1 MGKREV
7 LARFVAGAAIWIVA
21 IAIAGE
27 RIGGVP
33 GKLEVA
39 AGTLVL
45 IAVAWGT
52 FYQNA
57 PLFGRVIGVG
67 ATERSAA
74 ALTFDDGPSGE
85 HTPALLDA
93 LAAEGVHATFF
104 VLGRQARAH
113 PEIVRRI
120 AQEGH
125 ELASHGDDH
134 ALLALA
140 RPTEV
145 AAQIRTAEAAITAA
159 CPDGMTKLL
168 RTPHGFRSPFVGR
181 VASGLGY
188 RLVGWRGSIFDTSR
202 PGVEVIVRR
211 CASVLRPGAIL
222 LLHDADGSGAG
233 DDRSQ
238 TVAAVPGIVAAARE
252 KGLELVTVSQLAA
265 DLRPRP
271 RTLLKA
277 GVIGAVLIAV
287 VAALAQRFSF
297 GVIANIFT
305 QADFEFILLALLANL
320 ASVAAKSLTWK
331 AALDA
336 MPPHEGESPEPV
348 SLRDVVP
355 PIFIGFLLNTVLFAR
370 LGEVA
375 RVSVL
380 RRKLVARG
388 RDMATSAVV
397 GTVVTEQL
405 LSGATLVL
413 VLAGVV
419 ALVPVPAQLT
429 RLLAV
434 LSGVVILVGLFAAGI
449 EVWTRVRRRSV
460 PQPAE
465 PEQDDD
471 YVERWW
477 HLLGISVT
485 SSLDS
490 LQRGQAIFRR
500 PRLAA
505 WGILT
510 AAAAWVAQIAGIYWA
525 LDAYGIHN
533 GIGAAGVVFLASTVV
548 GLFPIVPGNLGVFQ
562 VGILTVLVGLYNVS
576 SQTAITFSI
585 ALQLIEAILGV
596 GIGFVFLSMEG
607 LSLGELRSEAVE
619 KGETEGAP

>member
-7 LARFVAGAAIWIVA
+7 LARFIAGAAIWIVL
-21 IAIAGE
+21 IAIVGE

-52 FYQNA
+52 FHQNA
-57 PLFGRVIGVG
+57 PLFGRVIGAG
-67 ATERSAA
+67 STERPAA

-93 LAAEGVHATFF
+93 LRAEGVHATFF

-120 AQEGH
+120 AEEGH

-134 ALLALA
+134 SLLALA
-140 RPTEV
+140 WPTQV
-145 AAQIRTAEAAITAA
+145 ATQIRSAEAAITAA
-159 CPDGMTKLL
+159 CPGGLTKLL

-202 PGVEVIVRR
+202 PGVDVIVRR
-211 CASVLRPGAIL
+211 CASVLRPGAIV
-222 LLHDADGSGAG
+222 LLHDADGSGRG
-233 DDRSQ
+233 GDRSQ
-238 TVAAVPGIVAAARE
+238 TVAAIPGIVAAARE
-252 KGLELVTVSQLAA
+252 QGLELVTVSQLAA
-265 DLRPRP
+265 ELRPRP

-277 GVIGAVLIAV
+277 VVIAVALIAV
-287 VAALAQRFSF
+287 VAAVAQRFSF

-305 QADFEFILLALLANL
+305 QADFELVLLALLANL
-320 ASVAAKSLTWK
+320 GSVAAKSFTWK

-336 MPPHEGESPEPV
+336 MPAHEGEQPAPV

-388 RDMATSAVV
+388 RDMPTSAVV

-419 ALVPVPAQLT
+419 ALVPVPVQLT

-449 EVWTRVRRRSV
+449 EVWTRVRRHSV
-460 PQPAE
+460 PVP
-465 PEQDDD
+465 PEEDED

-485 SSLDS
+485 ASLAS
-490 LQRGQAIFRR
+490 LSRGQAIFRR

-505 WGILT
+505 WGVLT

-525 LDAYGIHN
+525 LDAYGIHH
-533 GIGAAGVVFLASTVV
+533 GIGVAGVVFLASTVV

-562 VGILTVLVGLYNVS
+562 VGIVTVLVGLYNVS
-576 SQTAITFSI
+576 SNTAITFSI
-585 ALQLIEAILGV
+585 ALQLIEAVLGV
-596 GIGFVFLSMEG
+596 GVGFVFLSMEG
-607 LSLGELRSEAVE
+607 LSLGELRTEAEE
-619 KGETEGAP
+619 KAEVEGAP

>member
-7 LARFVAGAAIWIVA
+7 LARFVAGAAIWIVV
-21 IAIAGE
+21 IAIVGE
-27 RIGGVP
+27 RIGGIP

-57 PLFGRVIGVG
+57 PLFGRVVGVG
-67 ATERSAA
+67 STDRRVA

-85 HTPALLDA
+85 YTPAVLDA
-93 LAAEGVHATFF
+93 LRAEGVHATFF
-104 VLGRQARAH
+104 VLGRQAREH
-113 PEIVRRI
+113 PDIVRRI
-120 AQEGH
+120 AEEGH

-134 ALLALA
+134 SILALA
-140 RPTEV
+140 GPTQV
-145 AAQIRTAEAAITAA
+145 ATQIRAAEAAITAA
-159 CPDGMTKLL
+159 CPDGMTRLM

-181 VASGLGY
+181 VASELGY

-202 PGVEVIVRR
+202 PGVDVIVRR
-211 CASVLRPGAIL
+211 CTNVLRPGAIL

-252 KGLELVTVSQLAA
+252 KDIELVTVSQLAA
-265 DLRPRP
+265 DLRPQP

-277 GVIGAVLIAV
+277 IVIGVALIAV
-287 VAALAQRFSF
+287 VAVLSQRFSF
-297 GVIANIFT
+297 GVVANIFT
-305 QADFEFILLALLANL
+305 QADFELVLLALVANL
-320 ASVAAKSLTWK
+320 GSVAAKSLTWK
-331 AALDA
+331 AALEA
-336 MPPHEGESPEPV
+336 MPEAEGEQPFRV

-380 RRKLVARG
+380 RRKLAAQG
-388 RDMATSAVV
+388 RDVATSAVV

-429 RLLAV
+429 KLLAV

-449 EVWTRVRRRSV
+449 EVWTRLRRRSV
-460 PQPAE
+460 PLPKE
-465 PEQDDD
+465 EDDD

-485 SSLDS
+485 ASLDS
-490 LQRGQAIFRR
+490 LNRGQAIFRH

-505 WGILT
+505 WGVVT
-510 AAAAWVAQIAGIYWA
+510 AAASWVAQIAGIYWA
-525 LDAYGIHN
+525 LDAYGIHD

-562 VGILTVLVGLYNVS
+562 VGIVTVLVGLYNVS
-576 SQTAITFSI
+576 SNTAITFSL

-607 LSLGELRSEAVE
+607 LSLGELRSEAV
-619 KGETEGAP
+619 GEAEAA